1 MPPHVTA
8 TRIAQRRM
16 GRMQGRRLSTL
27 AIEHTGEGALF
38 THVEADE
45 VSLSVMAPDRW
56 PQRRMALTDQSDL
69 AFYLEPM
76 DTGR

>member
-1 MPPHVTA
+1 
-8 TRIAQRRM
+8 
-16 GRMQGRRLSTL
+16 MQGRRLSTL

-56 PQRRMALTDQSDL
+56 PQRRMALTDQLDL

>member
-1 MPPHVTA
+1 MD
-8 TRIAQRRM
+8 
-16 GRMQGRRLSTL
+16 RMQGHRLAAL
-27 AIEHTGEGALF
+27 AIRHTNEGALF

-56 PQRRMALTDQSDL
+56 PQRRMALADQSDL